1 MALSRRVVIVV
12 ASAVSAPGVLLAA
25 AACVYI
31 LHSLA
36 TDAWYREWFA
46 SYGVTMAALY
56 VAFAAGVIATAC
68 LATRGT
74 RSAIAMS
81 LAALG
86 FAAAC
91 ALDFE
96 LHDEAERV
104 LPFGLLFGPYVAWAL
119 AWLALRSRP
128 APAAAAQ

>member
-56 VAFAAGVIATAC
+56 VAFAAGVIAAAC